1 MAGAPVA
8 NLREQTGVTGQISAE
23 VEQIV
28 PFHDVDMMRLAWHG
42 HYLKYFELARCA
54 LLDRI
59 GYNYAQMLASGYA
72 WPVIDVHVRY
82 PGRAEYGQRLKV
94 RATLVEWENRLRIEY
109 LITDAESGQRLTLGH
124 TIQHAVNISSGEMQ
138 LESPP
143 ALLDRVAAAR

>member
-1 MAGAPVA
+1 VA
-8 NLREQTGVTGQISAE
+8 DIREQTGVTGQISAE

-28 PFHDVDMMRLAWHG
+28 PFHDVDMMHVAWHG

-59 GYNYAQMLASGYA
+59 AYNYSDMQASGYA

-82 PGRAEYGQRLKV
+82 PGKAAYGQRLKV
-94 RATLVEWENRLRIEY
+94 RATLVEWEHRLRIDY
-109 LITDAESGQRLTLGH
+109 LITDAQTGKRLTTGH
-124 TIQHAVNISSGEMQ
+124 TIQHAVKISNGEMQ